1 MLTIEFWQD
10 TLIYSP
16 NSFTYSAFKA
26 YIVLISYISSI
37 IYAGFAAF
45 RFDVEGEH
53 LQHEENMGIH
63 EDDTIKKM
71 NRLQLFFEITFIVY
85 TLSHFLMECKHEN
98 PMMPPIRNFHKIATN
113 YI

>member
-1 MLTIEFWQD
+1 MKIKDSKNVKDFKTSFKQNILKKNGFQIKDVETYEDEPEVVLPHPMLTIEFWQD

-16 NSFTYSAFKA
+16 NNFTYSAFKA

-53 LQHEENMGIH
+53 L
-63 EDDTIKKM
+63 
-71 NRLQLFFEITFIVY
+71 
-85 TLSHFLMECKHEN
+85 
-98 PMMPPIRNFHKIATN
+98 
-113 YI
+113 